1 MDWIRLPKYLDIS
14 GESRRT
20 WNHLINEGELLED
33 IHYRYDTRNRV
44 WVHQGAMSSWVEGKR
59 PKKRRNA
66 A

>member
-20 WNHLINEGELLED
+20 WNHLISEGELLEG

-44 WVHQGAMSSWVEGKR
+44 WVHKGAMASWVEGKR
-59 PKKRRNA
+59 PKKRCNA